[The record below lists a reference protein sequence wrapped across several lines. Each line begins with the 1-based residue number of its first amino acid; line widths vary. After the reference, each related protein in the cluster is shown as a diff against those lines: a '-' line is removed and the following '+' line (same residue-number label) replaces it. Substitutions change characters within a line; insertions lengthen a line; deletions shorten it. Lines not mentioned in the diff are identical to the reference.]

1 MSCMKP
7 CSAVASAAPPVR
19 HDDVLDSGCCMCVQQ
34 LHKIGPSRSDNEA
47 VERQRSANLRAFF
60 ALAAFAAWS
69 AAAALVIWD
78 QNAAAGCLLPI
89 AAIGSALCVRDM
101 RRFHEAIYDATGASA
116 DWHPRAALAAA
127 DDAAAE
133 PGEAALLMQGS
144 GLVEWCGHCEAHVR
158 RPSAHCRACGRCV
171 SLMDH
176 HCSLLLC
183 CVGAD
188 NRHAYSRLIGRAL
201 AINAFYLV
209 LAIARLRGGAC
220 GALSANE
227 LWEAARRFDFAAVA
241 APLLALRHRPECPEC
256 ATATTLAVAA
266 AYAVAALGAFALQQ
280 VAFVLLVSGG
290 ASATAGGDG
299 RLWLLR
305 RVMRIPYWTKQRE
318 QVLKLG
324 RRGLASA
331 LAREIALN
339 I

>member
-1 MSCMKP
+1 M
-7 CSAVASAAPPVR
+7 
-19 HDDVLDSGCCMCVQQ
+19 
-34 LHKIGPSRSDNEA
+34 GPNRGRRLPSSHRRL
-47 VERQRSANLRAFF
+47 RQRALRPRHA
-60 ALAAFAAWS
+60 
-69 AAAALVIWD
+69 
-78 QNAAAGCLLPI
+78 P
-89 AAIGSALCVRDM
+89 
-101 RRFHEAIYDATGASA
+101 FHEAIYDATGAP

-133 PGEAALLMQGS
+133 PGEAALLLQGS
-144 GLVEWCGHCEAHVR
+144 GLVEWCEHCEAHVR

-171 SLMDH
+171 SLMDP
-176 HCSLLLC
+176 HCSLLLG

-188 NRHAYSRLIGRAL
+188 NRVAYSRLIGRAL
-201 AINAFYLV
+201 VINLYYLV

-220 GALSANE
+220 GALSASE
-227 LWEAARRFDFAAVA
+227 LLDAARRFDFAAVA
-241 APLLALRHRPECPEC
+241 APLLALRHRPECAEC

-266 AYAVAALGAFALQQ
+266 AYAVAALGAFGLQQ
-280 VAFVLLVSGG
+280 VAFVSLV
-290 ASATAGGDG
+290 AAATTRGAGGDG

-331 LAREIALN
+331 LARELALN